1 MHSKKPCP
9 NCGEHMKAAGTHFSA
24 WPKKDGTM
32 SVQEVYEERCIICQ
46 NLLYADI
53 RKSDRTL
60 ADLNAIGY

>member
-1 MHSKKPCP
+1 
-9 NCGEHMKAAGTHFSA
+9 MKAAGTHFSA

-53 RKSDRTL
+53 RKSDKTL